1 MSNDTDGLNDGRP
14 QGSSDFSVRR
24 WVVAGKRKKRHYS
37 LFFPPQLLIC
47 WYFY

>member
-1 MSNDTDGLNDGRP
+1 MSNDTDGLDDGRP
-14 QGSSDFSVRR
+14 QGSRDFSVRR
-24 WVVAGKRKKRHYS
+24 WVVAGNRKKHYS

>member
-24 WVVAGKRKKRHYS
+24 WVVA
-37 LFFPPQLLIC
+37 PLLSTPTFNLLVLLLD
-47 WYFY
+47 FY